1 MPEGPPHMTPA
12 PVHVPDEEIHPVG
25 APAAPA
31 PKAPSVDRHN
41 QLAQDNEPIPIG
53 NEAQRK
59 AAQAVADTFK
69 KK

>member
-12 PVHVPDEEIHPVG
+12 PVHVPESEHHVE
-25 APAAPA
+25 ASA
-31 PKAPSVDRHN
+31 PKAPAVDRHN